1 MLETSCQRLG
11 KALLTDL
18 SLCSIDGIGNTVEVC
33 PTRREVEHEV
43 CGPRVTVP
51 RLPDRAGV
59 DQPPVRRGEV
69 ELGRVRG
76 KTPTERFGLEGDG
89 KRDVAVP
96 DEDERLVGRSE
107 RAGRRLGGE
116 HILPDGVARARVV
129 EADAVARRRRLEG
142 LEELA
147 MTGLEHRGCP
157 AGALRRVRLE
167 LREFELPEDRKI
179 VVSDE
184 AQIGPLTH
192 EGAAGVRLRSVAYEV
207 PQAPGR
213 VGTLAVDR
221 LQHRFERMQV
231 SVNVRD
237 DADAHRRRRTV
248 AKAVG
253 VLVAAGTGAF
263 AAALLWQTAV
273 PDLDLPRVDPHT
285 YFEQGE
291 LERIERFRTV
301 TRGLWAAW
309 IALEL
314 VVLAALVWK
323 ARTLAAQVKRF
334 ARGRVRTGVGVG
346 LIAVLAVWG
355 ARLPVAGVWHWWERR
370 YGLSRQSYPA
380 WLGDQ
385 AISAGVRAALVS
397 LAVAGAI
404 ALAVRLGP
412 RWWVA
417 GAPALVAVAILFVL
431 AQPLVIQPLFN
442 RFEPLADRSL
452 AARIETTAD
461 RMGVDLERVDV
472 ADASRRTT
480 AGNAY
485 VAGIGPTRRVVLYDT
500 ILDGRFRDDEVVA
513 ISAHELAHVAR
524 RHLWKGLAWF
534 ALLAVPGLYLIA
546 RVTEP
551 RGGLRDPALV
561 PLALLFALALFLATL
576 PLQNAVS
583 RRYEAEADWLALEAT
598 GDAAAAVELDRR
610 LVRSSLGDPDPPA
623 WTKLFLA
630 THPSALDRIAMAE
643 AFRAREA
650 R

>member
-1 MLETSCQRLG
+1 M
-11 KALLTDL
+11 
-18 SLCSIDGIGNTVEVC
+18 
-33 PTRREVEHEV
+33 
-43 CGPRVTVP
+43 
-51 RLPDRAGV
+51 
-59 DQPPVRRGEV
+59 
-69 ELGRVRG
+69 
-76 KTPTERFGLEGDG
+76 
-89 KRDVAVP
+89 
-96 DEDERLVGRSE
+96 
-107 RAGRRLGGE
+107 
-116 HILPDGVARARVV
+116 
-129 EADAVARRRRLEG
+129 
-142 LEELA
+142 
-147 MTGLEHRGCP
+147 
-157 AGALRRVRLE
+157 
-167 LREFELPEDRKI
+167 
-179 VVSDE
+179 
-184 AQIGPLTH
+184 
-192 EGAAGVRLRSVAYEV
+192 
-207 PQAPGR
+207 
-213 VGTLAVDR
+213 
-221 LQHRFERMQV
+221 
-231 SVNVRD
+231 NVRD
-237 DADAHRRRRTV
+237 NAGAHRRRRTV

-253 VLVAAGTGAF
+253 VLVAAGAGAF

-273 PDLDLPRVDPHT
+273 PDLDLPPVDPHA

-309 IALEL
+309 ITLEL

-323 ARTLAAQVKRF
+323 ASTLVAYVNRF
-334 ARGRVRTGVGVG
+334 AHGRVRTGVSLG

-355 ARLPVAGVWHWWERR
+355 ARLPVAAVWHWWERR

-385 AISAGVRAALVS
+385 AISVGVRAALVC
-397 LAVAGAI
+397 LAVAGAV
-404 ALAVRLGP
+404 ALAVRLGR

-417 GAPALVAVAILFVL
+417 GAPALVAMATLFVL
-431 AQPLVIQPLFN
+431 AQPVVIQPLFN
-442 RFEPLADRSL
+442 RFEPLADRRL
-452 AARIETTAD
+452 AARIERIAD
-461 RMGVDLERVDV
+461 RMGVDVERVEV

-500 ILDGRFRDDEVVA
+500 ILDGRFGDDEVVA

-534 ALLAVPGLYLIA
+534 ALLAVPGLYLLA
-546 RVTEP
+546 RFTEP

-561 PLALLFALALFLATL
+561 PFALLLALAFFLATL

-598 GDAAAAVELDRR
+598 GDAAAAVELDGR